1 MGNPLSLNCKVRFLS
16 MPIPIRI
23 LKFLCQ
29 EVKNFPSI
37 LLLGGLPHELLN
49 VLQKLENPVKIWE
62 KLGFKTG

>member
-1 MGNPLSLNCKVRFLS
+1 MGNPLSLNRKVRFLS

-29 EVKNFPSI
+29 EVNKFPSI
-37 LLLGGLPHELLN
+37 LLLGGLPHKLLN